1 MGETIY
7 GMKRTHMCT
16 ELSAAD
22 MGKKVTVMGW
32 VQKRRNLGSL
42 LFIDLRDRTGIVQL
56 VFNDQTEKEL
66 FEKAETVRSEYVIAV
81 TGEVARRAPEARNAS
96 MKTGES

>member
-22 MGKKVTVMGW
+22 VGKKVTVMGW

-56 VFNDQTEKEL
+56 VFNDQTK
-66 FEKAETVRSEYVIAV
+66 
-81 TGEVARRAPEARNAS
+81 RNCL
-96 MKTGES
+96 KRLKR